1 MNVLIFVMTMLMLLS
16 IMTFARLENYRSSQ
30 IFQVLFENY
39 MEKDERG
46 YINMVALK
54 TYDATKGSK
63 KENSGAKEKVLA
75 SPRISLAPLLKKG
88 EKEKAPQ
95 EAASFTVLL
104 KNLMTTLYA
113 DQPFYKKIIEER
125 PSFQDEI
132 IAALIKSAAELPKG
146 KGLKNAADIANLKL
160 DDDELQ
166 DVFYKML
173 KGAPYKDLNKTLVPD
188 LTKEVPK
195 EQVQKDDDDSDD
207 TSIEKEREEH
217 KSPQGYFS
225 LLDFLTLQSWNK
237 VRVYLAPREVLQAIY
252 RNDAIVNDVINK
264 RNELY
269 HQAYLGDSEG
279 TKSLS
284 ESFKNEFNN
293 RQDPA
298 VGDDV
303 LDYTVTKTNPKKYE

>member
-16 IMTFARLENYRSSQ
+16 IMTYARLETYRSSQ
-30 IFQVLFENY
+30 VFQVLFENY

-46 YINMVALK
+46 YINKVALK
-54 TYDATKGSK
+54 TYDDTKGST
-63 KENSGAKEKVLA
+63 KESTGSKEKVKA
-75 SPRISLAPLLKKG
+75 SPRISLSPLLKKV

-113 DQPFYKKIIEER
+113 EQPFYQKIMQER

-132 IAALIKSAAELPKG
+132 IAALIKSASELPKG

-160 DDDELQ
+160 DDDKLQ

-173 KGAPYKDLNKTLVPD
+173 KGAPYKDLNQTLVPD

-195 EQVQKDDDDSDD
+195 EEVQSDDDASDEP
-207 TSIEKEREEH
+207 SIGKEAEEYR
-217 KSPQGYFS
+217 SQQGYFS
-225 LLDFLTLQSWNK
+225 LLDFLTMQSWNK

-269 HQAYLGDSEG
+269 HQASMSDSEG
-279 TKSLS
+279 AKSLS

-293 RQDPA
+293 RQDPGI
-298 VGDDV
+298 GDDV